1 MDKWLNQIIE
11 GDCLEVMKEI
21 PDKSVD
27 LVVTDPPYKLT
38 SGGCRGGL
46 NITFNQT
53 DQKGKESGE
62 MFEIP
67 KFEEWF
73 PEVYRV
79 LKDGSHF
86 YCMCNDKHLEN
97 ILKTGRENNF
107 KELNVLV
114 WDKGM
119 HTPLGY
125 YMKNIEF
132 IVLFR
137 KGYAKKI
144 NNMGSKALIGI
155 VGKRGNKIHPSEK
168 PKELIEH
175 LLLNSTKETEIVLDP
190 FIGSGTTA
198 IAALNTGRFFIGIE
212 KEPKYCEI
220 ARKRLE
226 QAQMQQRLFAEA

>member
-1 MDKWLNQIIE
+1 LDINKIYNKDCII
-11 GDCLEVMKEI
+11 GMKELKDNSI
-21 PDKSVD
+21 DMCF
-27 LVVTDPPYKLT
+27 TDPPYKLT

-62 MFEIP
+62 MFKIP

-144 NNMGSKALIGI
+144 NNMGSKALISI
-155 VGKRGNKIHPSEK
+155 MGKRGNKIHPSEK
-168 PKELIEH
+168 PKELIEY
-175 LLLNSTKETEIVLDP
+175 LLLNSTKENEIVLDP

-198 IAALNTGRFFIGIE
+198 ISSINTNRNYIGFEIDNTYYELANKRIE
-212 KEPKYCEI
+212 EHKI
-220 ARKRLE
+220 LI
-226 QAQMQQRLFAEA
+226 